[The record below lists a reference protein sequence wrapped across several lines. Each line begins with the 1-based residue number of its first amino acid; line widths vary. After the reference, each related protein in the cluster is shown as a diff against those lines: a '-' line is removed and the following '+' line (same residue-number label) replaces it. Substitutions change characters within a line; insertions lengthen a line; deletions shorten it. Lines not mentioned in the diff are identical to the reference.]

1 MSEHV
6 TQYEMIK
13 EKVGALE
20 KRVDKSEIKLDDHV
34 KTHEKAH
41 QRVEEEIYKHGK
53 KLERHETMIPELK
66 ETMQRMGDSVDKLV
80 DAVGI
85 LSVTVTRLDE
95 QTLANTNGRK
105 TAGDWTK
112 EILIGIL
119 LLTLGFV
126 LNGGG

>member
-6 TQYEMIK
+6 TQYEVLK
-13 EKVGALE
+13 EKVGDLDKRIDKAEVKLE
-20 KRVDKSEIKLDDHV
+20 DHV

-41 QRVEEEIYKHGK
+41 QKVEEEIYKHGK

-80 DAVGI
+80 DAVGM

-95 QTLANTNGRK
+95 QTLANTDSRK
-105 TAGDWTK
+105 TAGSYFK

-119 LLTLGFV
+119 LLTLGYMV
-126 LNGGG
+126 NGG

>member
-6 TQYEMIK
+6 TQYEVLK
-13 EKVGALE
+13 EKVGDLDKRIDKAEVKLE
-20 KRVDKSEIKLDDHV
+20 DHV

-80 DAVGI
+80 DAVGM

-95 QTLANTNGRK
+95 QTLANTDSRK
-105 TAGDWTK
+105 TAGSYVK

-119 LLTLGFV
+119 LLTLGYMV
-126 LNGGG
+126 NGG